1 MLNKSLGKN
10 LISLF
15 IGIVLAF
22 FLLEILLRIWPPI
35 EIRVNGN
42 RIILPVN
49 RSYRIENKEIPK
61 LDREIIHTKNS
72 LGFRGEEPPDNFSD
86 FLTIIAVGGSTTEG
100 FIVSD
105 GKTWIDILGKYLET
119 SFNRVWINNAGLDG
133 HSTFGHLVLMEDYLA
148 KIRPKIVLF
157 LVGGNEIMLEKYNEI
172 EQRNLSEFS
181 ARSPMG
187 LFRQLTYRSELLHL
201 LLYVY
206 RHLHTPLYHA
216 NVDLTKLGTLE
227 VPEEKILLLKQTISA
242 KYLAD
247 YEHRIMQLIAI
258 SRANSIEPVFIT
270 QPALFGNALDD
281 VTGVD
286 LGKIEVDETNGQTEW
301 EMLEL
306 YNDVLR
312 HVGERQGVLVID
324 LAGKMPKSSI
334 YFCDL
339 YHFNNEGSEKVAE
352 IIYNDLSPFLA
363 QKYNAYVNKP
373 QEKRD

>member
-35 EIRVNGN
+35 EIRVKGN
-42 RIILPVN
+42 RIILPAN
-49 RSYRIENKEIPK
+49 RSYRIENKETPK

-105 GKTWIDILGKYLET
+105 GKTWIDILGKYLKT

-181 ARSPMG
+181 ARSPIG

-242 KYLAD
+242 RYLAD
-247 YEHRIMQLIAI
+247 YEQRIMQLIAI

-270 QPALFGNALDD
+270 QPALFGNALDE

-286 LGKIEVDETNGQTEW
+286 LGKIAVDGSNGKTEW

-306 YNDVLR
+306 YNEVLR
-312 HVGERQGVLVID
+312 RVGEREGVLVID

-363 QKYNAYVNKP
+363 PKYNAYVNKP